1 MDEIWKEINDCPNYY
16 VSNAGEV
23 ARFIRGRLRKLKP
36 HISVHGYIRYDISIE
51 GHRRPKHISAHRLVA
66 EAFIPNPD
74 NLPYV
79 NHKNEVKTDNRVENL
94 EWCTAKYNATY
105 GTKIRRML
113 TSRHKNNA
121 HNREKPTI
129 IVWPCGM
136 ITICPSI
143 ALAKKISNISDIWR
157 VMNST
162 HKYKGF
168 LVYPLTKDALGKAYE
183 AAYLKQQ
190 QEEHDGK

>member
-79 NHKNEVKTDNRVENL
+79 NHKNEVKRTIGWRIWSGVPQNITLHMAPKSEGCLHPD
-94 EWCTAKYNATY
+94 
-105 GTKIRRML
+105 TKTMHII
-113 TSRHKNNA
+113 
-121 HNREKPTI
+121 EK
-129 IVWPCGM
+129 
-136 ITICPSI
+136 SQ
-143 ALAKKISNISDIWR
+143 L
-157 VMNST
+157 
-162 HKYKGF
+162 
-168 LVYPLTKDALGKAYE
+168 L
-183 AAYLKQQ
+183 
-190 QEEHDGK
+190 